1 MSKTPE
7 ATAERAEEILVQS
20 RIPIIDPDIGNLDDE
35 ILQRSEAVNARL
47 LAFIGAQLERLADEA
62 EEQNRITVVIARGN
76 AHTL

>member
-20 RIPIIDPDIGNLDDE
+20 GIPIIDPDIGNLDDE
-35 ILQRSEAVNARL
+35 ILERSEAVNARL